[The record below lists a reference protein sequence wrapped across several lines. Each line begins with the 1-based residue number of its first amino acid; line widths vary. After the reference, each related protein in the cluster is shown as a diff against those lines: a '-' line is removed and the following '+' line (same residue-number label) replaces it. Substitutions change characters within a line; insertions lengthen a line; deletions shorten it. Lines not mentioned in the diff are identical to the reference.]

1 MSVKHILP
9 HANIAPLIAACPV
22 ALAPFAHD
30 MGAQALRSNTDTTDA
45 DLVKDAHSRGLPIR
59 VYTVKQAADLLR
71 LKHIDV
77 DAVFVNDVAWARKV
91 LATAS

>member
-9 HANIAPLIAACPV
+9 HANIAPLIAACSV
-22 ALAPFAHD
+22 ALAQFAHD
-30 MGAQALRSNTDTTDA
+30 MGAQALHSNTDTTDA
-45 DLVKDAHSRGLPIR
+45 DLMKDAHSRGLAIR
-59 VYTVKQAADLLR
+59 EQAADLLR
-71 LKHIDV
+71 LKLIGV